1 MKDMLKMGLF
11 LFVVAAVAGI
21 LLAITEEITAP
32 KIAQNKKA
40 LLEQARKEVLP
51 AATSFSQN
59 EFKAESSGS
68 SLTYSA
74 GFDQSGKMAGVVVNV
89 YPKGYAGAI
98 EMVVGLDPD
107 GRIAGVKIL
116 SQKETPGLGTKL
128 ADPVFMEPFK
138 KLLAE
143 KDTPVFMVKQDGG
156 DVDAIT
162 AATISS
168 RAFCAGI
175 RNSLETF
182 NQIKGQFSALKPP
195 AAPQTP
201 VAPLTGGAQ

>member
-11 LFVVAAVAGI
+11 LFVVAAVAGV

-32 KIAQNKKA
+32 KIAENKKA
-40 LLEQARKEVLP
+40 LMEQARKEVLP
-51 AATSFSQN
+51 QATAFSQN
-59 EFKAESSGS
+59 EYKVSDSANA
-68 SLTYSA
+68 LTYSA
-74 GFDQSGKMAGVVVNV
+74 GFDQSGKLTGVVVNV

-98 EMVVGLDPD
+98 EMVVGLNNE
-107 GRIAGVKIL
+107 GKISGVKIL

-138 KLLAE
+138 KLIEA
-143 KDTPVFMVKQDGG
+143 KDKPVFMVKQDGG

-182 NQIKGQFSALKPP
+182 DMIKGQFSALKAP
-195 AAPQTP
+195 AAPTAE
-201 VAPLTGGAQ
+201 VSGGAK

>member
-11 LFVVAAVAGI
+11 LFVVASVAGI

-32 KIAQNKKA
+32 KIAANKKA

-51 AATSFSQN
+51 QAASFSQN
-59 EFKAESSGS
+59 EFKAENGQS

-74 GFDQSGKMAGVVVNV
+74 GFDQQGNMTGVVVNV

-98 EMVVGLDPD
+98 EMVVGMSKE
-107 GRIAGVKIL
+107 GKISGVKIL

-138 KLLAE
+138 KLVE
-143 KDTPVFMVKQDGG
+143 SKDQPNFMVKQDGG

-175 RNSLETF
+175 RNSIDIF
-182 NQIKGQFSALKPP
+182 NAIKPQFESLKPP
-195 AAPQTP
+195 AALPAPTAP
-201 VAPLTGGAQ
+201 VTGGAQ

>member
-11 LFVVAAVAGI
+11 LFVVSAVAGI

-32 KIAQNKKA
+32 RIAENKKA

-51 AATSFSQN
+51 QAAVFSQN
-59 EFKAESSGS
+59 EFKSNEGS
-68 SLTYSA
+68 AAISYSA
-74 GFDQSGKMAGVVVNV
+74 GFDQQGNMAGVVLSV

-98 EMVVGLDPD
+98 EMVVGLSKE
-107 GRIAGVKIL
+107 GKIAGVKIL

-128 ADPVFMEPFK
+128 ADPVFLEPFK
-138 KLLAE
+138 KLVGNKE
-143 KDTPVFMVKQDGG
+143 SPIFMVKQDGG

-175 RNSLETF
+175 RNSLDAF
-182 NQIKGQFSALKPP
+182 NLVKGQLESLKAPEQISA
-195 AAPQTP
+195 P
-201 VAPLTGGAQ
+201 VTGGAQ

>member
-11 LFVVAAVAGI
+11 LFVVAAVAGV

-51 AATSFSQN
+51 AASSFSQN

-98 EMVVGLDPD
+98 EMVVGLNPE

-182 NQIKGQFSALKPP
+182 NLIKGQFSALKPP
-195 AAPQTP
+195 TAPQTP

>member
-11 LFVVAAVAGI
+11 LFVVAAVAGV

-32 KIAQNKKA
+32 KIAENKKA
-40 LLEQARKEVLP
+40 LMEQARKDVLP
-51 AATSFSQN
+51 QAATFSQN
-59 EFKAESSGS
+59 EFKVADSANA
-68 SLTYSA
+68 LTYSA
-74 GFDQSGKMAGVVVNV
+74 GFDQSGKLAGVVVNV

-98 EMVVGLDPD
+98 EMVVGLNND
-107 GRIAGVKIL
+107 GKISGVKIL

-138 KLLAE
+138 KLITA
-143 KDTPVFMVKQDGG
+143 KDKPVFMVKQDGG

-182 NQIKGQFSALKPP
+182 NVIKGQFSALK
-195 AAPQTP
+195 APTLP
-201 VAPLTGGAQ
+201 SPEVSGGAK

>member
-11 LFVVAAVAGI
+11 LFVVSAVAGV
-21 LLAITEEITAP
+21 LLAITESVTAP
-32 KIAQNKKA
+32 RIAENQKA

-51 AATSFSQN
+51 QAAIFSMN
-59 EFKAESSGS
+59 EFKASETATAVS
-68 SLTYSA
+68 YCA
-74 GFDQSGKMAGVVVNV
+74 GFDQQGKIAGMVLNV

-98 EMVVGLDPD
+98 EMVVGLNPQ
-107 GRIAGVKIL
+107 GKISGVKIL

-128 ADPVFMEPFK
+128 ADPVFLEPFK
-138 KLLAE
+138 KLISTKE
-143 KDTPVFMVKQDGG
+143 QPVFKVKQDGG

-175 RNSLETF
+175 RNSLEVF
-182 NQIKGQFSALKPP
+182 NQVKSQLESLQAP
-195 AAPQTP
+195 AP
-201 VAPLTGGAQ
+201 VSGGAK

>member
-11 LFVVAAVAGI
+11 LFVVSAVAGI

-32 KIAQNKKA
+32 RIAENKKA

-51 AATSFSQN
+51 QAAVFSQN
-59 EFKAESSGS
+59 EFKSSESSTAVS
-68 SLTYSA
+68 YSA
-74 GFDQSGKMAGVVVNV
+74 GFDQQGNMAGVVVNV

-98 EMVVGLDPD
+98 EMVVGLNKD
-107 GRIAGVKIL
+107 GKIAGVKIL

-128 ADPVFMEPFK
+128 ADPVFLEPFK
-138 KLLAE
+138 KLLSSKE
-143 KDTPVFMVKQDGG
+143 SPVFMVKQDGG

-175 RNSLETF
+175 RSSLDAF
-182 NQIKGQFSALKPP
+182 NLVKGQLESLKAP
-195 AAPQTP
+195 AQIPAP
-201 VAPLTGGAQ
+201 VTGGAQ